1 MTDGT
6 IADRLR
12 RAGLG
17 LALALAAAGLA
28 GCVTSSPE
36 DMEKTLSEGWMF
48 SDGRSVF
55 DLADLRTD
63 RPVALF
69 LHGCLGFGGRQFN
82 VLSMI
87 DDRRFEVVAPD
98 SFQRARDRVT
108 CRGRTMHLRDED
120 IVYALGRIRQH
131 TRQPVVLVG
140 FSEGG
145 RAVAEYNGAIA
156 VAGKAILAYDC
167 HFGLARNAPLL
178 NIQGRFDDEI
188 ARGNALCPTNNSH
201 YVDTGHDVTS
211 AKAKALLRGFMARV
225 APAAGD

>member
-1 MTDGT
+1 MIPT
-6 IADRLR
+6 IRL
-12 RAGLG
+12 GV
-17 LALALAAAGLA
+17 LALALLPLLGLA

-36 DMEKTLSEGWMF
+36 DMERTLSEGWLF
-48 SDGRSVF
+48 SDGKAIY

-63 RPVALF
+63 RPVALV
-69 LHGCLGFGGRQFN
+69 LHGCAGLGGRDFN
-82 VLSMI
+82 VVSMI

-98 SFQRARDRVT
+98 SFQRARDRIT
-108 CRGRTMHLRDED
+108 CRGQTLHLRNED
-120 IVYALGRIRQH
+120 IAYALGRIRRH

-188 ARGNALCPTNNSH
+188 RRGNALCPTGNSH
-201 YVDTGHDVTS
+201 YVDTGHDVS
-211 AKAKALLRGFMARV
+211 SPKAKELLQSFMARAV
-225 APAAGD
+225 RAAGR